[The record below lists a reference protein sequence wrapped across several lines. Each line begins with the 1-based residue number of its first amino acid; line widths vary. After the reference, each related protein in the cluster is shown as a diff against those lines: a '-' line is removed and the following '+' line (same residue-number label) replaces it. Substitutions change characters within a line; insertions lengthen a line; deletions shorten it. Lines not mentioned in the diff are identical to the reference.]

1 MANSVPSNY
10 NPKKVVITFGGV
22 PIDGY
27 TDGTFINIAPN
38 DVDGFKKKVG
48 ADGEV
53 AWAQSSD
60 NTHQITISLMQS
72 SLSNTYLSGVRN
84 TDKLTGKALLPLSIT
99 DLNGGSLHFWLF
111 ARIKGDPSSWGYGN
125 ELTERQW
132 VIDTGQ
138 QAEDN
143 KAGLLP

>member
-1 MANSVPSNY
+1 MIPSTY
-10 NPKKVVITFGGV
+10 DPKKVIITFGGV

-27 TDGTFINIAPN
+27 TDGTFVDVTPN
-38 DVDGFKKKVG
+38 DADGFKKKVG
-48 ADGEV
+48 ANGGV
-53 AWAQSSD
+53 AWAKSAD

-72 SLSNTYLSGVRN
+72 SVSNQYLSGIRN
-84 TDKLTGKALLPLSIT
+84 MDKLTGKGLLPLVIT
-99 DLNGGSLHFWLF
+99 DVNGGSLQFWPL

-138 QAEDN
+138 IATDN
-143 KAGLLP
+143 RAGVLP